1 MIIDLQKSGT
11 WKIQLN
17 VASNFI
23 SSKDVDEERVMHSKG
38 NNTEFMTYV
47 NANYVVDERFE
58 PLLLIYQIDLQTSMR
73 GSNFIFNSVQLFYY
87 KRNKI
92 NFKYGGSYIESLD
105 WIKNKKTTINLK
117 NIDDKC
123 FQYAVTVAL
132 NN

>member
-92 NFKYGGSYIESLD
+92 NFKHGGSYIESLD
-105 WIKNKKTTINLK
+105 WIKNKKATINLK